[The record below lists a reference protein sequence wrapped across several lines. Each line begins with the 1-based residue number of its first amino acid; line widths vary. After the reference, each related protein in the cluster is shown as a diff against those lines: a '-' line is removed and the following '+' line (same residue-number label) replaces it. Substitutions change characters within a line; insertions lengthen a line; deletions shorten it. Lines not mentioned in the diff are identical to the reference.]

1 MQAWVLS
8 VPLIIFLIIV
18 APLWI
23 YFHYMT
29 KWKQMK
35 QAGAGEG
42 QTVVELKDLRRM
54 REIADRLEERIESL
68 ERILNA
74 DSPQWRAR

>member
-23 YFHYMT
+23 CFHYVT

-54 REIADRLEERIESL
+54 REIADRLEERIQSL

-74 DSPQWRAR
+74 DNPQWRAR